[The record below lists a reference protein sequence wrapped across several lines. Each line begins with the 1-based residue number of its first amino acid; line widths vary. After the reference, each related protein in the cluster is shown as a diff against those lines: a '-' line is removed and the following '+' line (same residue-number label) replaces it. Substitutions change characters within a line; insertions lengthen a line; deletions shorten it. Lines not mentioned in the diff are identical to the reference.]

1 MTNAAWPVKVELVKM
16 RTILELIGGRRCS
29 SEPPKILSTV
39 LSSMLEAGLDV
50 QRDDLA
56 VEWISMWPNWMMNW
70 VAHVCAAESRLCW
83 LIPMVTRFTIR
94 AIYLF
99 FWRKVTGCNRETRVF
114 IFSSLSW
121 EVFFIWRKCIL
132 KISEIV
138 KNCYLRIVYV
148 EILSTP
154 KICCYWKASEDPIAK
169 PKIIIEKNPI

>member
-1 MTNAAWPVKVELVKM
+1 MTHNMMYNAWPVKVELVKM

-83 LIPMVTRFTIR
+83 PIPMVTRFTIR
-94 AIYLF
+94 AIYFFFGARSLDATEKHTFLF
-99 FWRKVTGCNRETRVF
+99 EYL
-114 IFSSLSW
+114 SSLSW
-121 EVFFIWRKCIL
+121 KVFFIWRKCIL
-132 KISEIV
+132 KQWNCKKLLSVDSIRWNTINP
-138 KNCYLRIVYV
+138 KNLLLLRGIRRPN
-148 EILSTP
+148 I
-154 KICCYWKASEDPIAK
+154 
-169 PKIIIEKNPI
+169 